1 MTDLAKH
8 YGSATGPLGFPMQDR
23 QAFALDAVLKQL
35 PQEPAYA
42 YRRLALEKATTE
54 LMPGERS
61 DVSWITTEDVDRDRE
76 VVLAKGMND
85 SHFALNPVV
94 TLNHSYWA
102 PPVGR
107 SLWRKRVKDGERQG
121 VKAKTVYPP
130 RPAGWPADQEWR
142 PDTTL
147 SLIQSGL
154 LNGKSIGFLPL
165 KSREPTD
172 RERESRPGWA
182 RVQRVIEEWLLLE
195 YACCYFPCQ
204 QNALVED
211 VAKGL
216 PDDFLK
222 ALGVAIKSSPTP
234 GRPEGIPFTTVDEIA
249 RCVGRVLG
257 GLDFTGL
264 VRRAVEAGLDRRR
277 GRI

>member
-8 YGSATGPLGFPMQDR
+8 YGSAAGPLGFPMQDR
-23 QAFALDAVLKQL
+23 QAYALDAVLKQL

-61 DVSWITTEDVDRDRE
+61 DVSWITTEDVDRDCE
-76 VVLAKGMND
+76 VVLARGMND
-85 SHFALNPVV
+85 SQFALNPVV
-94 TLNHSYWA
+94 TLNHSYWT

-107 SLWRKRVKDGERQG
+107 SLWRKRVKDGDRQG

-147 SLIQSGL
+147 TLIQAGL

-165 KSREPTD
+165 KFREPTD
-172 RERESRPGWA
+172 REREARPGWA
-182 RVQRVIEEWLLLE
+182 KVQRVIEEWLLLE
-195 YACCYFPCQ
+195 YACVWFPCQ
-204 QNALVED
+204 QNAVVED
-211 VAKGL
+211 VAKTL
-216 PDDFLK
+216 PADFLK
-222 ALGVAIKSSPTP
+222 ALGVEIKSSPAP
-234 GRPEGIPFTTVDEIA
+234 YRPDMIPFTTAEEIA
-249 RCVGRVLG
+249 RCAGRVLR
-257 GLDFTGL
+257 GLDFDAL
-264 VRRAVEAGLDRRR
+264 VRRAVAEGLDRRR